1 MEPFEKAFDQLR
13 RDYLAESGA
22 RLAELRADADA
33 YRAGDAS
40 VLAALRTRFHRLV
53 GSGGSY
59 GFPEIS
65 SAARQVE
72 RWLAGA
78 PVPGPAN
85 ADTLDDSID
94 RLAVLFSEAELMLRA
109 ALGGGAN
116 RLAVI
121 AAPAGPLVDD
131 LREVLGGAGFAARVL
146 PPDARPEDVA
156 RADAVQLV
164 VIAFQG
170 NASFALAASWMVAPA
185 SSPRT
190 IVLVEQELPVDRL
203 RAAVAG
209 VEMVLPAE
217 RAASELAR
225 LAQRHV
231 LASAARFVA
240 VLADD
245 APDRQDRLGDALRHL
260 GVEVRLAS
268 DPVSAEQ
275 HLEVSIP
282 DVVIVAASLPD
293 GGGRALARLVRQDP
307 RCVGVPVILLGAV
320 SEEDRL
326 AALREGVDEVLVGAR
341 EAGTVAA
348 ELRARAERGRR
359 TRELVRRDPLT
370 GALADASLRAE
381 LDHAVALARRDDR
394 PLALLLA
401 TVDGLRGVN
410 EEHGSTVGDRLL
422 AHAASVLR
430 GTVRQSDVVGRRGGR
445 SFCVVLRGSSREG
458 AGRIARKVEAAAA
471 DHPFEARDGGT
482 IPLQFSLA
490 LAILGEDGATSD
502 ELLAAGNRS

>member
-33 YRAGDAS
+33 WRAGDAS
-40 VLAALRTRFHRLV
+40 FLAALRTRFHRLV

-72 RWLAGA
+72 RWLAA
-78 PVPGPAN
+78 SPPLDAAN
-85 ADTLDDSID
+85 ADILDDSID
-94 RLAVLFSEAELMLRA
+94 RLAVLFSEAEHMLRA
-109 ALGGGAN
+109 ALGGASS

-121 AAPAGPLVDD
+121 TAPAGALVDD
-131 LREVLGGAGFAARVL
+131 LREVLSGAGFAARVL
-146 PPDARPEDVA
+146 PPDARPDDVA

-164 VIAFQG
+164 VIAYEG
-170 NASFALAASWMVAPA
+170 SASFALAANWMVVPA
-185 SSPRT
+185 ASPRT
-190 IVLVEQELPVDRL
+190 IVLVEQDKPVDRL

-217 RAASELAR
+217 RAASDLAR

-240 VLADD
+240 ILADD
-245 APDRQDRLGDALRHL
+245 TPERQERLAEALR
-260 GVEVRLAS
+260 GQGMEVRLAA
-268 DPVSAEQ
+268 DPVAAEQ
-275 HLEVSIP
+275 HLEVSVP
-282 DVVIVAASLPD
+282 DVVIAAASLPD

-307 RCVGVPVILLGAV
+307 RCTGVPVILLGAL

-326 AALREGVDEVLVGAR
+326 AALREGVDEVLTGAR
-341 EAGTVAA
+341 EAGVVAA

-359 TRELVRRDPLT
+359 TLELVRRDPLT
-370 GALADASLRAE
+370 GALSDAALRAE
-381 LDHAVALARRDDR
+381 LDHAVALARRDGR
-394 PLALLLA
+394 PLALLQA
-401 TVDGLRGVN
+401 TVEGVRSAN
-410 EEHGSTVGDRLL
+410 DEYGSAVGDRLL
-422 AHAASVLR
+422 AHATSVLR

-445 SFCVVLRGSSREG
+445 SFVVVLRGSSREG
-458 AGRIARKVEAAAA
+458 AARIARKIEAAAA
-471 DHPFEARDGGT
+471 DHPYEARDGGT
-482 IPLQFSLA
+482 IPLQLSLV
-490 LAILGEDGATSD
+490 LAIMGEDGATSD